1 MPVHT
6 QKPDASCLSFHGN
19 SHTGRQF
26 IQKDSDTN
34 VRQVM
39 RNEPKA
45 PAFTSLW
52 ISERTYHIRIR
63 NIPYI
68 PDGLRTHSL
77 PTTEFCKTAATA
89 TTLPSETT
97 MSRAFRRVV
106 AALFLCTEKGRCHHF
121 YLFFTPERPKEGE
134 DTWGGG
140 QPHTG
145 KRWRVRTRRT
155 REPDRQNYSYIQTKP
170 QLQPSGTI
178 VSSWRNSSF
187 NPMKL

>member
-97 MSRAFRRVV
+97 MNRAFRRVV
-106 AALFLCTEKGRCHHF
+106 AALFFMHWKGPLPPLLPLF
-121 YLFFTPERPKEGE
+121 YPRTSEGRGRYMRRRATTHRKKVEGTDTQNPGTRLTKRSPPVDNTP
-134 DTWGGG
+134 TAA
-140 QPHTG
+140 
-145 KRWRVRTRRT
+145 
-155 REPDRQNYSYIQTKP
+155 
-170 QLQPSGTI
+170 
-178 VSSWRNSSF
+178 
-187 NPMKL
+187 

>member
-1 MPVHT
+1 
-6 QKPDASCLSFHGN
+6 
-19 SHTGRQF
+19 
-26 IQKDSDTN
+26 
-34 VRQVM
+34 M
-39 RNEPKA
+39 RNEPKD

-155 REPDRQNYSYIQTKP
+155 REPDWQNEAHQWTIHQPQPNGNLIADRQNYSYIQTKP
-170 QLQPSGTI
+170 QLQPGGTV
-178 VSSWRNSSF
+178 VSSWRNYSF